1 MLYLTY
7 AQYKAYGG
15 TLDEATF
22 NDLEFQAEGQVN
34 WYTFNRLTSMAVLP
48 EAVQRCMFSLI
59 NILALQAKA
68 YTLGET
74 ADGGAS
80 SGAITSQSND
90 GVSVSYN
97 ALNARDVDAVA
108 SQKIKDL
115 IQRSL
120 AGVKNQL
127 GQEVLYRGLYHN
139 ERYTEAAGND

>member
-1 MLYLTY
+1 MYLTY
-7 AQYKAYGG
+7 AQYQAWGG
-15 TLDEATF
+15 TLDSATF
-22 NDLEFQAEGQVN
+22 NDLEFQAEGQIN
-34 WYTFNRLTSMAVLP
+34 WYTFNRLTAMSVLP
-48 EAVQRCMFSLI
+48 DAVQRCMYSLI
-59 NILALQAKA
+59 NILALQAQA
-68 YTLGET
+68 YTLGG
-74 ADGGAS
+74 ASDGSVS

-127 GQEVLYRGLYHN
+127 GQEVLYRGLYSN